1 MRLDK
6 LLVIRGYFSSR
17 SKAKEAI
24 KKGFVIV
31 NGRAVTKPS
40 TEVPIDAEIEV
51 LVDERPRGYWKLKEL
66 DEKWGILNEGQTVL
80 DLGSSAGG
88 FLLYASER
96 VSESGKVYG
105 IEFSKEFEERLREI
119 EKKRRNVRVFIED
132 AFEFDISKLEP
143 LDVILS
149 DLTLDPISAFKAT
162 SRFLPLLKPNGKL
175 LFVMKTGLS
184 DEVPDFAGLRVLAVE
199 ESRDRRERYY
209 LCSGRD
215 LNPGHRLER
224 PV

>member
-24 KKGFVIV
+24 KRGFVIV

-40 TEVPIDAEIEV
+40 TEVPMDAEIEV

-88 FLLYASER
+88 FLLYAGER
-96 VSESGKVYG
+96 VGESGRVYG
-105 IEFSKEFEERLREI
+105 IEFSREFEERLREI

-184 DEVPDFAGLRVLAVE
+184 YELPDFAGLRVLAVE
-199 ESRDRRERYY
+199 ESKDRRERYY
-209 LCSGRD
+209 LMILR
-215 LNPGHRLER
+215 
-224 PV
+224 